1 MVEFVILS
9 LGALIALGLLGFA
22 IYKPSRSKTVI
33 PAPPPGPETE
43 PDYKISYVRSDKQ
56 WSGRSSNV
64 LPLKT
69 LTYKQYE
76 CLEDARYGFKIIGVT
91 PTERKEPQPH
101 KIRPHGQKT
110 VASLIKHGF
119 LAANDDNTCVITDHG
134 LNALA
139 VCDVRY

>member
-1 MVEFVILS
+1 MEFVFLS
-9 LGALIALGLLGFA
+9 LGALAALGLLGFTS
-22 IYKPSRSKTVI
+22 YKLSRSKTVT
-33 PAPPPGPETE
+33 PVPLQGRETE
-43 PDYKISYVRSDKQ
+43 PDYKISYARSDKQ
-56 WSGRSSNV
+56 WSGSSSSA

-91 PTERKEPQPH
+91 PTGRKEAQPH

-119 LAANDDNTCVITDHG
+119 LAANDDDTCVITDHG